1 MPILGIGRLF
11 VKEKIFKREKL
22 NVNGKMCTGSYQGI
36 YWQKGR
42 KKVCAK
48 SKKLAYFEGG
58 INTVICGQG
67 GLKKVVFRSIIRY
80 LPVLHNIY

>member
-11 VKEKIFKREKL
+11 SKEKILKREKL

-48 SKKLAYFEGG
+48 SKIG
-58 INTVICGQG
+58 I
-67 GLKKVVFRSIIRY
+67 FRERNKHRHFWTGRAEKSGFKI
-80 LPVLHNIY
+80 NN